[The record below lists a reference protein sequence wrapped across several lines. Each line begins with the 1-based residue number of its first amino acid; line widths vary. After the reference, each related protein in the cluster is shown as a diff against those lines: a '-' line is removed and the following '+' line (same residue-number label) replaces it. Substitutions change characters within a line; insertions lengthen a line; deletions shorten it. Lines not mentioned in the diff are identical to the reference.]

1 MGWLSNLIVK
11 ITGDNKGLKTSLND
25 SEKSVGVFGNA
36 IKKLGGMIAAAFAV
50 GKLLSFGKEII
61 GLAAKAEGVRQ
72 GFSKLNDPELLMQL
86 RTATRGT
93 VSDLEL
99 MQRAVQ
105 ASNFQIPLKD
115 LAALLKFASQRA
127 LQTGQSV
134 DYLVDSIVLGIG
146 RKSPLILDNLGISAV
161 RLRQELKGAGVEM
174 TTVGDVAAAVGK
186 IASEEMAKMGEVADT
201 TATKLGNISSAWTNI
216 KTSMGTL
223 VTESELLRKSLEGV
237 ANALQNISERGL
249 LSTLFEKRST
259 WEKRQTEK
267 ANWDIPSEYVPY
279 WDKGNMLPEVN
290 VSGKKT
296 EPKIQIKREKP
307 ISKMSSPAMPDYF
320 LTQMVQGTNKGE
332 GPNLEGLRESN
343 IELEREMTKME
354 EILTEGRDMAFDL
367 GTQVIEGLAE
377 AMSGGDIKDIGKG
390 LLLSLANFLSQFGK
404 LLITMGLGLEAFA
417 KSLATMNPVVAIVAG
432 TAMLVAAGAIR
443 GLVSRG
449 SSTVSGGGGSS
460 YGSGN
465 FNAQNVRVEV
475 IGKISGKDIV
485 IASKR
490 YINDNG

>member
-332 GPNLEGLRESN
+332 GPNLEGL
-343 IELEREMTKME
+343 
-354 EILTEGRDMAFDL
+354 
-367 GTQVIEGLAE
+367 
-377 AMSGGDIKDIGKG
+377 
-390 LLLSLANFLSQFGK
+390 
-404 LLITMGLGLEAFA
+404 
-417 KSLATMNPVVAIVAG
+417 
-432 TAMLVAAGAIR
+432 
-443 GLVSRG
+443 
-449 SSTVSGGGGSS
+449 
-460 YGSGN
+460 
-465 FNAQNVRVEV
+465 
-475 IGKISGKDIV
+475 
-485 IASKR
+485 
-490 YINDNG
+490 